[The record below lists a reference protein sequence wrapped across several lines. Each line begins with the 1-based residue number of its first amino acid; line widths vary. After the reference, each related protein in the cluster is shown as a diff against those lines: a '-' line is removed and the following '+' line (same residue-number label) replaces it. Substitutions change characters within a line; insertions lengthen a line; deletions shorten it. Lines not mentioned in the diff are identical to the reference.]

1 MKQTNVDKFHKRK
14 KRITLN
20 IDATSSLLMHP
31 DRSVSYIWCKKRE
44 GRTVD
49 TNLNLNNINSEE
61 GRQIENVLVIK
72 IYEVD
77 ILKYEPEIENSSAE
91 WAYVTDNNR
100 PTEKEKAPGSR
111 GGEHHLLV
119 NSWD

>member
-1 MKQTNVDKFHKRK
+1 MKQTSVDKFRKRK

-44 GRTVD
+44 GQSIQIWT
-49 TNLNLNNINSEE
+49 NNINSEE
-61 GRQIENVLVIK
+61 GRQIENVLVIE

-100 PTEKEKAPGSR
+100 DTEKEKAPGSR